1 VSAPPPLLVVED
13 DLILRTT
20 LQTVLSHV
28 GYQVVAAS
36 NGQQAINQL
45 HTQPFTDPF
54 GVIVSDIQLGDLDG
68 LQVLS
73 TARALPQPPEVI
85 LITGHSTIASA
96 VQALR
101 FGAFDYLTK
110 PVAMSE
116 LLPTITRA
124 LERYASEQRRM
135 AALTALSRGLELLQ
149 QPAETMPNVPAPPR
163 SDRYIQLD
171 LLQIDTF
178 THNVTYRGKLIHLT
192 PTEYLLL
199 THLALRPGYV
209 CTYTD
214 LAQQLYQQP
223 LSLDQARSLLK
234 SHIAHLRAKL
244 PPDSI
249 QAVRGVGYRFNP
261 ASTALHS
268 A

>member
-1 VSAPPPLLVVED
+1 MSAPPPLLVVED

-20 LQTVLSHV
+20 LQTVLSHA

-45 HTQPFTDPF
+45 HTQPFADPF
-54 GVIVSDIQLGDLDG
+54 GVIVSDIELGDLDG

-116 LLPTITRA
+116 LLPT
-124 LERYASEQRRM
+124 
-135 AALTALSRGLELLQ
+135 SRGRSNAMPANNGVSRRSTRFPVASNCSNNLLKQ
-149 QPAETMPNVPAPPR
+149 CRMCLHLP
-163 SDRYIQLD
+163 D
-171 LLQIDTF
+171 LSATSSWICC
-178 THNVTYRGKLIHLT
+178 RLT
-192 PTEYLLL
+192 PSRT
-199 THLALRPGYV
+199 T
-209 CTYTD
+209 
-214 LAQQLYQQP
+214 
-223 LSLDQARSLLK
+223 
-234 SHIAHLRAKL
+234 L
-244 PPDSI
+244 PIGASSSI
-249 QAVRGVGYRFNP
+249 
-261 ASTALHS
+261 
-268 A
+268 